1 MTTEFAKTP
10 RWSVS
15 TKQRVR
21 ARSLRINF
29 TNAERIIWS
38 ALRAHR
44 MDGASFRRQTP
55 IGPYIVDFVCHAAR
69 LVIEIDGGQHFE
81 SKEEQRDARRDAYLI
96 GRGLRVLRFNNHEVM
111 SNRQGVLETIAAA
124 IEHAPSLSLQP
135 KSDISDF
142 GRLRV
147 AELGFTRVRLQA
159 GEGTHLAYGTMM
171 HSPQM
176 KKMP

>member
-1 MTTEFAKTP
+1 MTTELAKTP
-10 RWSVS
+10 RWHVS

-44 MDGASFRRQTP
+44 MNGASFRRQTP
-55 IGPYIVDFVCHAAR
+55 VGPYIVDFVCHAAR
-69 LVIEIDGGQHFE
+69 LVVEIDGGQHFE
-81 SKEEQRDARRDAYLI
+81 SKEEQRDARRDAYLT
-96 GRGLRVLRFNNHEVM
+96 GRGFRVLRFNNHEVM

-159 GEGTHLAYGTMM
+159 GEGTHPAYGAMM
-171 HSPQM
+171 HRAQM
-176 KKMP
+176 RVR

>member
-10 RWSVS
+10 RWYVS

-29 TNAERIIWS
+29 TNAKRIIWS

-44 MDGASFRRQTP
+44 MNGASFRRQTP
-55 IGPYIVDFVCHAAR
+55 IGPYIVDFVCHVAR
-69 LVIEIDGGQHFE
+69 LVVEIDGGQHFE

-96 GRGLRVLRFNNHEVM
+96 GRGFRVLRFNNHEVM

-147 AELGFTRVRLQA
+147 AELRFTRVRLQA
-159 GEGTHLAYGTMM
+159 GEGTHPAYGTMM
-171 HSPQM
+171 HSAQM
-176 KKMP
+176 KMP